1 MRISSRSSKKCIRS
15 MHIKIGTRKSK
26 LALWQANH
34 VANKLQAE
42 GYSTE
47 LVLIL
52 SEGDKVLDTPLPLMG
67 GKGVFTKALDDA
79 LLKGEI
85 DIAVHSF
92 KDIPTELPEGIA
104 LGAILE
110 REDPADVIVC
120 RKGLE
125 FLKTEDAIVA
135 TSSNRRKSQWLQR
148 YPKHQMADIRGN
160 VGTRIQKL
168 KDSNWDAAIFAA
180 AGLIRLELAHEIGQ
194 TLDWMLHAPAQGAVA
209 IVYPEGDEA
218 IFAALQGLHHL
229 ETAACTLAERDFLNE
244 LSGGCSAPVGA
255 VVHIEGGEMHF
266 HGVVLDTEGKEK
278 IEIELSKPLEESQG
292 IGREAAHLAIV
303 QGADELIASAKH
315 E

>member
-1 MRISSRSSKKCIRS
+1 

-34 VANKLQAE
+34 VSDHLQAE

-52 SEGDKVLDTPLPLMG
+52 SEGDKVLDTPLPLIG

-79 LLKGEI
+79 LLNREI

-110 REDPADVIVC
+110 RENPADVIVC
-120 RKGLE
+120 RNGID
-125 FLKTEDAIVA
+125 FLNRETAIVA

-148 YPKHQMADIRGN
+148 YPKHQMVDIRGN
-160 VGTRIQKL
+160 VGTRIEKL

-180 AGLIRLELAHEIGQ
+180 AGLIRLELEHEIGQ
-194 TLDWMLHAPAQGAVA
+194 SLDWMLHAPAQGAVA
-209 IVYPEGDEA
+209 VVYADGNKA
-218 IFAALQGLHHL
+218 IFSALQSLHHL
-229 ETAACTLAERDFLNE
+229 ETATCTLAERDFLNK

-255 VVHIEGGEMHF
+255 EVSIEEGEMLF
-266 HGVVLDTEGKEK
+266 HGVVLDAEGKEK
-278 IEIELSKPLEESQG
+278 IEIVLRKSLKEADG
-292 IGREAAHLAIV
+292 IGSEAAQLAIA
-303 QGADELIASAKH
+303 QGADELIASAKND
-315 E
+315 

>member
-1 MRISSRSSKKCIRS
+1 

-34 VANKLQAE
+34 VADKLQAE
-42 GYSTE
+42 GYNTE

-52 SEGDKVLDTPLPLMG
+52 SEGDKVLDTPLTLMG

-79 LLKGEI
+79 LLNGEI

-92 KDIPTELPEGIA
+92 KDIPTELPKGIA

-110 REDPADVIVC
+110 RENPADVIVC
-120 RKGLE
+120 RNGID
-125 FLKTEDAIVA
+125 FLNKETAIVA

-148 YPKHQMADIRGN
+148 HPNHQMVDIRGN

-168 KDSNWDAAIFAA
+168 KNSDWDAAIFAA
-180 AGLIRLELAHEIGQ
+180 AGLIRLELEHEIAQ
-194 TLDWMLHAPAQGAVA
+194 SLDWMLHAPAQGAIAV
-209 IVYPEGDEA
+209 VYPEGDEA
-218 IFAALQGLHHL
+218 IFTALQSLHHL

-255 VVHIEGGEMHF
+255 EVHIEEGEMHF

-278 IEIELSKPLEESQG
+278 IEIELSKSLEEAKG
-292 IGREAAHLAIV
+292 IGREAAQLALA
-303 QGADELIASAKH
+303 QGADELITASKDD
-315 E
+315 